1 MYDSLY
7 FHIDVNSA
15 FLSWTAVDKLKTN
28 PDYDLR
34 LIPSIIGGDQSNRHG
49 IVLAKSIPA
58 KPYGI
63 QTAEPIA
70 SALKKCPNL
79 VIEKPNHSLYSK
91 YSHDLMQLLASY
103 CPNLEQLSIDECFLD
118 FTMFANDYESPVAA
132 ATIIKD
138 DVFKKFGF
146 TVNVGISTKKVL
158 AKMASDFKKP
168 NLVHTLFPSEIKEK
182 MWPLPI
188 NELYMCG
195 KAASATLQKL
205 GINTIGDLAK
215 ADIDIITSHLK
226 SHGRLLW
233 EYANG
238 IDDSTL
244 SSSHAPLKGIGHSTT
259 LATDVE
265 TYEAACPILLHLCD
279 KVAVRLRKAGNLAG
293 MINVEIK
300 YADFTSVSHQTQLNP
315 PTDNS
320 AQLYKTACGLYQKL
334 WNGTP
339 VRLIGVRTSKLT
351 DVNEPTQLDFFHI
364 IEHNTISDKQKRL
377 DAAIDS
383 IRNKFGESAVVRGSS
398 VKKHHKA
405 EESSK

>member
-1 MYDSLY
+1 MQESLY

-34 LIPSIIGGDQSNRHG
+34 LIPSIIGGDQSSRHG

-79 VIEKPNHSLYSK
+79 VIEKPNHALYSK
-91 YSHDLMQLLASY
+91 YSHDLMQLLTSF

-118 FTMFANDYESPVAA
+118 FTMCVSDYDSPVAA

-138 DVFKKFGF
+138 AVFDAFGF

-158 AKMASDFKKP
+158 AKMASDFQKP
-168 NLVHTLFPSEIKEK
+168 NLVHTLFPDEIEQK

-188 NELYMCG
+188 SDLYMCG
-195 KAASATLQKL
+195 KSASETLRKL
-205 GINTIGDLAK
+205 GICTIGDLA
-215 ADIDIITSHLK
+215 ASDSEIIVAHLK

-238 IDDSTL
+238 IDDSALAST
-244 SSSHAPLKGIGHSTT
+244 HIPLKGIGNSTT
-259 LATDVE
+259 LASDVE
-265 TYEAACPILLHLCD
+265 TYEAACPILLQLSD

-293 MINVEIK
+293 MVNVEIK
-300 YADFTSVSHQTQLNP
+300 YADFTGVSRQTQLNP

-320 AQLYKTACGLYQKL
+320 EQLYQTACQLYQAL
-334 WNGTP
+334 WNGSP
-339 VRLIGVRTSKLT
+339 VRLIGIRTSKLT
-351 DVNEPTQLDFFHI
+351 DANEPIQLSLFDI
-364 IEHNTISDKQKRL
+364 IEQSGQVEKKDKLRRL

-383 IRNKFGESAVVRGSS
+383 IRHKYGDNAVVRGSS
-398 VKKHHKA
+398 VKRKTQSEK
-405 EESSK
+405 

>member
-1 MYDSLY
+1 MQDSLF

-15 FLSWTAVDKLKTN
+15 FLSWTAVEKLRTE

-34 LIPSIIGGDQSNRHG
+34 LIPSIIGGDRSNRHG

-58 KPYGI
+58 KKYGI

-70 SALKKCPNL
+70 TAIKKCPNL
-79 VIEKPNHSLYSK
+79 VIEPPSQGLYSK
-91 YSHDLMQLLASY
+91 CSHAMMQLLASF

-118 FTMFANDYESPVAA
+118 FTMFIDDYESPIQA

-138 DVFKKFGF
+138 KVYDTFGF

-168 NLVHTLFPSEIKEK
+168 NLVHTLFPDEIEQK

-188 NELYMCG
+188 NDLYMCG

-205 GINTIGDLAK
+205 GIRTIGDLATS
-215 ADIDIITSHLK
+215 DPEIISYHLK

-238 IDDSTL
+238 IDDSVLAT
-244 SSSHAPLKGIGHSTT
+244 SREPLKGIGHSTT
-259 LATDVE
+259 LASDVE
-265 TYEAACPILLHLCD
+265 TYEAACPILLHLSD
-279 KVAVRLRKAGNLAG
+279 KVATRLRKAGNLAG

-300 YADFTSVSHQTQLNP
+300 YADFTSVSRQTQLVT

-320 AQLYKTACGLYQKL
+320 SQLYQSACQLYQKL
-334 WNGTP
+334 WNGSP
-339 VRLIGVRTSKLT
+339 VRLIGIRTSKLT
-351 DVNEPTQLDFFHI
+351 DANEPIQLNLFDLMQQD
-364 IEHNTISDKQKRL
+364 NKNDKQKRL

-383 IRNKFGESAVVRGSS
+383 IRDKYGDKAIVRGSYIER
-398 VKKHHKA
+398 KQK
-405 EESSK
+405 